1 MGAWFTTFGFDRV
14 DHNNGVIEWCASF
27 TLETKS
33 CANRGQRSMHL
44 AQFVR
49 ALGFCLFLGLG
60 CWLVVGCG
68 SEGPTVSSDTGAP
81 KPKERQ
87 ELQKKALKDA
97 RKEMATDKPARKRT
111 PGG

>member
-1 MGAWFTTFGFDRV
+1 MR
-14 DHNNGVIEWCASF
+14 
-27 TLETKS
+27 
-33 CANRGQRSMHL
+33 L

-49 ALGFCLFLGLG
+49 ASGFCLFFGVG
-60 CWLVVGCG
+60 MLVVGCG
-68 SEGPTVSSDTGAP
+68 EEGGPTASSDTGAP

-97 RKEMATDKPARKRT
+97 RKESAADRPIRKRT